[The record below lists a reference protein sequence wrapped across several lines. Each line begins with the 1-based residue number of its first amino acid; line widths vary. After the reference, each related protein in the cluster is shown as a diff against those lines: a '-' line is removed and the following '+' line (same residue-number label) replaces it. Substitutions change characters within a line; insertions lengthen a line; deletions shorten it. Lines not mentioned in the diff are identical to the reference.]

1 MYHYNSFNMEMRR
14 RYGKKVYK
22 IALDGGFTCPNRD
35 GTAGYGGCIFCSQA
49 GSGDFTFRGENI
61 SRQIDLGISLVREKA
76 KNGLFVG
83 YFQSFTNTYAPY
95 ERLKCLFESA
105 VYDDRLAALSIATRP
120 DCLPEE
126 TVELLAGLNR
136 IKPVWVELGLQTIR
150 EDTARYIRRGYTLDV
165 YDEAVKKLRDRD
177 IEVITHMIIGLPG
190 ETPEDMAN
198 TAGYIGLSGAGGIKL
213 QLLHVLR
220 GTDLEQ
226 DYHRGLVT
234 LPTLE
239 EYTEILARCIRVLP
253 PEMVVHRLTGDGAKS
268 ELVAPMWS
276 GDKKRVLNAINRAF
290 DRLGLVQGSEFP
302 PKLVK
307 K

>member
-1 MYHYNSFNMEMRR
+1 M
-14 RYGKKVYK
+14 
-22 IALDGGFTCPNRD
+22 
-35 GTAGYGGCIFCSQA
+35 
-49 GSGDFTFRGENI
+49 
-61 SRQIDLGISLVREKA
+61 RQIDLGISLVREKA

-95 ERLKCLFESA
+95 ERLKRLFESA

-190 ETPEDMAN
+190 ETPG
-198 TAGYIGLSGAGGIKL
+198 GYGKHRGVYRPFRGWRYKAPASP
-213 QLLHVLR
+213 VSR